1 MTRATSHPEATGR
14 EALIGNMLKSDFPRV
29 GWTNKR
35 MGKHAYDSKG
45 RLIPALRPVFV
56 SRAELESSGI
66 DISGSF
72 PLDHRW

>member
-1 MTRATSHPEATGR
+1 MTRATSHPEAT
-14 EALIGNMLKSDFPRV
+14 EHEVLIGNMFRSDFPRV

-45 RLIPALRPVFV
+45 RLIANMRPVFV

-66 DISGSF
+66 DISGPF